1 MPCPVAAGLNYAP
14 PAAAQVPMHVVIGR
28 PIAVPQEADPSP
40 ETVQRYLKQYI
51 AAIEGLFE
59 RYKAAAGHPAATL
72 TVY

>member
-1 MPCPVAAGLNYAP
+1 
-14 PAAAQVPMHVVIGR
+14 MHVVIGR
-28 PIAVPQEADPSP
+28 PITVPKEANPSP
-40 ETVQRYLKQYI
+40 ETVQRYLQQYI

>member
-1 MPCPVAAGLNYAP
+1 
-14 PAAAQVPMHVVIGR
+14 MHVVIGR
-28 PIAVPQEADPSP
+28 PIAVPREADPSP
-40 ETVQRYLKQYI
+40 ETVQRYLQQYI